1 MCWPTPC
8 SSSTSMPALSCMVH
22 PTIHECLGWG
32 IRPSVQNAWFEHC
45 SRKSFELM
53 MPLSDVLNNIPEVNV
68 MANMSWDQRVKF
80 QDPRTPCN
88 AGIFSQPEK
97 VCILSV
103 SGDQLIIG
111 MADHR
116 MLRWVLQSYVNMG
129 YVQQHWESSLV
140 PDCALHLSVSKQAGL
155 CIKLFWRLSGR

>member
-1 MCWPTPC
+1 
-8 SSSTSMPALSCMVH
+8 
-22 PTIHECLGWG
+22 
-32 IRPSVQNAWFEHC
+32 
-45 SRKSFELM
+45 

-116 MLRWVLQSYVNMG
+116 VLRWVLQSYVNMG
-129 YVQQHWESSLV
+129 YVQQDWESSLV

-155 CIKLFWRLSGR
+155 CIKLF

>member
-1 MCWPTPC
+1 MWVRQAAEQDAQDSEPTTLQRIEEQKRKKQNYE
-8 SSSTSMPALSCMVH
+8 TSASFQGRERERAQQCGEKLRKVKYERRCILRE
-22 PTIHECLGWG
+22 TCNY
-32 IRPSVQNAWFEHC
+32 IRQK
-45 SRKSFELM
+45 RR
-53 MPLSDVLNNIPEVNV
+53 I
-68 MANMSWDQRVKF
+68 
-80 QDPRTPCN
+80 DPRTPCN

-116 MLRWVLQSYVNMG
+116 VLRWVLQSYVNMG

-140 PDCALHLSVSKQAGL
+140 PDCALHLSVFKQAGL
-155 CIKLFWRLSGR
+155 CIKLF